1 MYIKL
6 PDIYPYS
13 PQNLY
18 KEHPNTSFPVNLLSN
33 TSVLNS
39 YEIYVVEQT
48 PKPEHDPKTEKVR
61 EAFPVFENG
70 VWKQSWVVESLSEQ
84 EQETYKENLAAESR
98 ALRNR
103 LLIESDWTQFK
114 DIDPQISELW
124 APYRLLLRN
133 IPQQEHFPFSI
144 TWPQPPQT

>member
-6 PDIYPYS
+6 PNIYPYN

-18 KEHPNTSFPVNLLSN
+18 KEHPNTSFPVNLLTN

-39 YEIYVVEQT
+39 YEVYAVEQT
-48 PKPEHDPKTEKVR
+48 PKPEHNPKTEKVT

-70 VWKQSWVVESLSEQ
+70 VWKQLWAVESFSEQ
-84 EQETYKENLAAESR
+84 EQENYKENLAAESR

-114 DIDPQISELW
+114 DINPQISNNW
-124 APYRLLLRN
+124 APYRQQLRG
-133 IPQQEHFPFSI
+133 ITTQPGFPFEI
-144 TWPQPPQT
+144 VWPTPPA